1 MKRAMAKAERLRE
14 MQRLYGVRA
23 YSDQELAEYFGV
35 DLSTIFRARREIEE
49 EYPLLRDDDGRYRLD
64 RARNIGSVRLD
75 LAEALSLYLAG
86 RRLSQQT
93 RVGQRPV
100 ASALEKL
107 ATVLRQPMTS
117 RLLQAAER
125 ILQNQKDPERTAIFE
140 TVAQAWSEQR
150 RMHLSYR
157 ALHREQELEHI
168 FAPYLLEPSP
178 WNDGVYLIGHS
189 DVAQRVITLRL
200 DRIVRAKVLRESF
213 SLPEGFNEDELLRH
227 AWGIW
232 GSEGE
237 PETVRLHF
245 AAGQAARRVQESIWH
260 PLQRLTLEPDGSVL
274 WEAPI
279 AEWREMLP
287 WIKGWGASVTVIE
300 PRELRETMMG
310 EARQLAM
317 SYGWHVTTLSNT
329 PGASSP
335 GRSTTLTD
343 FFGK

>member
-1 MKRAMAKAERLRE
+1 MKRGMAKAERLRE

-23 YSDQELAEYFGV
+23 YSDQELAEYFDV

-49 EYPLLRDDDGRYRLD
+49 EYPLIRDDNGRYRLD

-107 ATVLRQPMTS
+107 AVVLRQPMTS

-125 ILQNQKDPERTAIFE
+125 MLQNQKDLERTAIFE
-140 TVAQAWSEQR
+140 SVAQAWSEQR
-150 RMHLSYR
+150 RMRLSYR
-157 ALHREQELEHI
+157 ALRREQELEHV

-189 DVAQRVITLRL
+189 DVVQRVITLRL
-200 DRIVRAKVLRESF
+200 DRIMQAKVLRESF
-213 SLPEGFNEDELLRH
+213 SLPESFNEDELLRH

-237 PETVRLHF
+237 PETVRLRF
-245 AAGQAARRVQESIWH
+245 APGQAARRVQESIWH
-260 PLQRLTLEPDGSVL
+260 PLQRLILEPDGGVL

-287 WIKGWGASVTVIE
+287 WVRSWGADIIVLE
-300 PRELRETMMG
+300 PFNLRTEM
-310 EARQLAM
+310 LAE
-317 SYGWHVTTLSNT
+317 SRAIAQHYGWQVR
-329 PGASSP
+329 
-335 GRSTTLTD
+335 RSTDDDTSTLDDTFAE
-343 FFGK
+343 FFS